1 MIMTLTTATEQI
13 SALLKAY
20 PDLTVEKSDPDE
32 VRLLGN
38 IHIFRTALGFTLDSY
53 YDIEIRIPI
62 DSPKLPTVIDMGNAI
77 EQSYPHRYT
86 NGELCLETDTA
97 VKLRFIN
104 GFNLLQW
111 MDEYVEP
118 YYFTYEYFM
127 RFGSYPF
134 GERPHGPE
142 GVINTYQ
149 ELFHEEDLDKTFIL
163 MMYCADES
171 YRGHIHCPC
180 GSGKKLR
187 SCHGQHLF
195 PLMTNPAIK
204 EIIRSDVEPIRKA
217 IIENASRNNRQKTE
231 FH

>member
-1 MIMTLTTATEQI
+1 MKDPECIFCKLANGDIPTMKLYEDDDFAVIFDAGPATLGH
-13 SALLKAY
+13 ALILPKEHYANIYEIDEEILAKAY
-20 PDLTVEKSDPDE
+20 
-32 VRLLGN
+32 
-38 IHIFRTALGFTLDSY
+38 
-53 YDIEIRIPI
+53 
-62 DSPKLPTVIDMGNAI
+62 KLAKKLAI
-77 EQSYPHRYT
+77 VMTEAFQA
-86 NGELCLETDTA
+86 D
-97 VKLRFIN
+97 

-142 GVINTYQ
+142 GVISTYQ
-149 ELFHEEDLDKTFIL
+149 ELFHEEDLGKTFIL

-187 SCHGQHLF
+187 SCHGQYLF

-217 IIENASRNNRQKTE
+217 IIENASRNNRQETE